1 MTTLI
6 LLIAAALIGLM
17 IGRKIYRNKGDDE

>member
-6 LLIAAALIGLM
+6 LLIAAVLIGLM